1 MICVLTHRRLK
12 PGAWQDF
19 RAAWE
24 PDEWWRPLAR
34 AYHLRSVDDP
44 NEVIS
49 FGFFEGSLEEFEAM
63 RDTAEWIEGEG
74 RRLKRIAPFEEATRF
89 GGVYEVIEEIDR
101 R

>member
-1 MICVLTHRRLK
+1 VICALTHRRLK
-12 PGAWQDF
+12 PGAWARF
-19 RAAWE
+19 RTAWE
-24 PDEWWRPLAR
+24 PEEWWEPLAH

-49 FGFFEGSLEEFEAM
+49 FGFFEGSLDDFERM
-63 RDTAEWIEGEG
+63 RDTQQWLEGED

-89 GGVYEVIEEIDR
+89 GGVYEVLEEIDR